1 MAVELTESLLLM
13 ICTFPVKENVRH
25 CPQKEM
31 VLVLYTCFAVNHF
44 NPETFNHTFGLYV
57 YQ

>member
-13 ICTFPVKENVRH
+13 ICTFPVKKNVRH
-25 CPQKEM
+25 CQQKEM
-31 VLVLYTCFAVNHF
+31 VLVLYTCFVV
-44 NPETFNHTFGLYV
+44 NPETVNHTFSPNV